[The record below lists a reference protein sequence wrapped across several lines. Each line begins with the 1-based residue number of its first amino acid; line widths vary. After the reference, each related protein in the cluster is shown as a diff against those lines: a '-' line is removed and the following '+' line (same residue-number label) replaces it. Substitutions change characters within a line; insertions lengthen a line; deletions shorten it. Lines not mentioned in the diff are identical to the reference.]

1 MLPISSDKV
10 AEVIIL
16 ARELDRAENEF
27 DGFVNQLTEDEQV
40 GLVAVFWIGRGSFDP
55 EDLQEALRTAKAEAT
70 TPTATYLKG
79 SPHLADH
86 LESGLE
92 ALGVDS
98 SEAEDALYR
107 KV

>member
-1 MLPISSDKV
+1 MLPISADKI

-16 ARELDRAENEF
+16 ARELDRAQGEF
-27 DGFVNQLTEDEQV
+27 YGFVDQLTEDEQY

-55 EDLQEALRTAKAEAT
+55 EDLGEALATAEREAT
-70 TPTATYLKG
+70 TSTADYLIG

-86 LESGLE
+86 LEAGLE

-98 SEAEDALYR
+98 SAEEDALYR
-107 KV
+107 PA